1 MLRTAALAFVP
12 SVAILAVAAS
22 ATLAQPQAIHRETLQ
37 SRDVPAPTWRS
48 ELMRV
53 QVDRGGLVARHT
65 HPGLEIGYIEDG
77 QATVKIAGQP
87 DRTLSKGDSFSVL
100 AGTPHSVQNMGPG
113 GLTILST
120 YVVDR
125 TKPLATPAP

>member
-1 MLRTAALAFVP
+1 MLKTAALAVI
-12 SVAILAVAAS
+12 SA
-22 ATLAQPQAIHRETLQ
+22 ATLALAAGPACAQPQLIHRQVLQ
-37 SRDVPAPTWRS
+37 SRTAPTPGWTS

-77 QATVKIAGQP
+77 QALVKVQGQP
-87 DRTLSKGDSFSVL
+87 DRALAKGASFSVP
-100 AGTPHSVQNMGPG
+100 AGTPHSVQNTGPG

-120 YVVDR
+120 YVVEPS
-125 TKPLATPAP
+125 KPLATPAP